1 MFAGDRRMK
10 LITLG
15 TMCFA
20 LFMVM
25 LDSTVVNLALPT
37 IQRKL
42 NANMAELQWIVDA
55 YVLLLASLLLTGGT
69 LGDLF
74 GRRKAFI
81 GGLALFTLSS
91 LACALAPSI
100 GILIAARAVQGVGA
114 AVMMPSTLSVLTN
127 TFPDPRERAQAIGMW
142 AGVSGLAL
150 AVGPVV
156 GGSMVDSFGWQ
167 SIFLINVPIG
177 LIAVLVAWRFVPESA
192 QREGRSLDLPGQ
204 VLAIVGLA
212 ALTYAFIEANTYGWS
227 SARIVALFAVAAVTL
242 AAFVA
247 VEARSTS
254 PMLRLGFF
262 RNLTFTGANLVGLII
277 SFGFFGIIFFMSL
290 FWQNVQGYSPT
301 RSGVLSLP
309 MTLGVMTAAI
319 VSGRVVGRI
328 GARMPITLGLAMT
341 GSGLLLLITVHATSP
356 YSAMWPWLVLIG
368 LGNGMVMS
376 PMTTAI
382 MSTVPGNRAGM
393 ASATSNTMRQTG
405 GVFGIAVLGS
415 IVTSH
420 FTHVLTGKVA
430 AMHLPPLV
438 QQRILTIA
446 AQGRQAMPKHV
457 PAGIDV
463 AAIGRAIGESFTS
476 GLHVGLWVSGL
487 LLLGGVPIAL
497 LTIRGTAPGARPAIQ
512 QATGSAMRPP
522 QIATTMRPAAAV
534 AEALPAEE

>member
-10 LITLG
+10 MITLG

-37 IQRKL
+37 IQRRL
-42 NANMAELQWIVDA
+42 DASMAELQWIVDA

-81 GGLALFTLSS
+81 GGVGLFTLSS
-91 LACALAPSI
+91 LACALAPGI

-114 AVMMPSTLSVLTN
+114 ALMMPSTLSILTN

-156 GGSMVDSFGWQ
+156 GGSMVDALGWQ

-177 LIAVLVAWRFVPESA
+177 IIAMAVAWRFVPESA
-192 QREGRSLDLPGQ
+192 QGKGRSLDLPGQ
-204 VLAIVGLA
+204 VLAVVGLA

-227 SARIVALFAVAAVTL
+227 SARIVTLFAVAAVTL
-242 AAFVA
+242 AAFV
-247 VEARSTS
+247 VLEARSTS
-254 PMLRLGFF
+254 PMLDLKFF
-262 RNLTFTGANLVGLII
+262 RNITFTGANLVGLVI

-309 MTLGVMTAAI
+309 MTLGVMTAAVI
-319 VSGRVVGRI
+319 SGRVVGRI
-328 GARMPITLGLAMT
+328 GARLPIALGLVMT
-341 GSGLLLLITVHATSP
+341 GSGLLLLITVQASSS
-356 YSAMWPWLVLIG
+356 YSVQWPWLLLIG
-368 LGNGMVMS
+368 LGNGLAMS

-405 GVFGIAVLGS
+405 SVFGIAVLGS

-420 FTHVLTGKVA
+420 EAHVLAVKVQ
-430 AMHLPPLV
+430 AMHLSPAV
-438 QQRILTIA
+438 QEKVLAIA
-446 AQGRQAMPKHV
+446 AQGRQAIPKHV
-457 PAGIDV
+457 PAGIDM

-487 LLLGGVPIAL
+487 LLLAGVPIAL
-497 LTIRGTAPGARPAIQ
+497 LTIRDTAPGAQ
-512 QATGSAMRPP
+512 
-522 QIATTMRPAAAV
+522 PAAARAPV
-534 AEALPAEE
+534 AEAPAAAPAAEGIPAVSAAEVLPAED

>member
-1 MFAGDRRMK
+1 MFVGNRRMK

-42 NANMAELQWIVDA
+42 NASLPELQWIVDA

-69 LGDLF
+69 LGDIF

-81 GGLALFTLSS
+81 GGLGLFTLSS

-100 GILIAARAVQGVGA
+100 GMLIAARAVQGIGA
-114 AVMMPSTLSVLTN
+114 AIMMPSTLSVLTN

-177 LIAVLVAWRFVPESA
+177 LIAVFVAWRFVPESA

-204 VLAIVGLA
+204 ALAIVGLA

-227 SARIVALFAVAAVTL
+227 SARIISLFAGAAVALGVFGV
-242 AAFVA
+242 
-247 VEARSTS
+247 VEARSKS
-254 PMLRLGFF
+254 PMLQLKFF
-262 RNLTFTGANLVGLII
+262 RNITFTGANIVGLVI

-301 RSGVLSLP
+301 KSGVLSLP
-309 MTLGVMTAAI
+309 MTLGVMTAAV

-328 GARMPITLGLAMT
+328 GARLPIALGLTMT
-341 GSGLLLLITVHATSP
+341 GAGLLLLITVHFDSS
-356 YSAMWPWLVLIG
+356 YSVQWPWLLLIG
-368 LGNGMVMS
+368 LGNGLAMS

-405 GVFGIAVLGS
+405 SVFGIAVLGS

-420 FTHVLTGKVA
+420 FTGVLTGKIQ

-438 QQRILTIA
+438 QERVLAIA

-457 PAGIDV
+457 PAGIDIV
-463 AAIGRAIGESFTS
+463 AIGRAIGQSFTS
-476 GLHVGLWVSGL
+476 GLHAGLWVSGL

-497 LTIRGTAPGARPAIQ
+497 FTIRDTTPGEQRAEGRALAAGSVAAP
-512 QATGSAMRPP
+512 
-522 QIATTMRPAAAV
+522 AV
-534 AEALPAEE
+534 EALPAED

>member
-1 MFAGDRRMK
+1 MFAGNRRMK

-42 NANMAELQWIVDA
+42 NASLAELQWIVDA

-81 GGLALFTLSS
+81 GGLGLFTLSS
-91 LACALAPSI
+91 FACALAPGI
-100 GILIAARAVQGVGA
+100 GMLIAARAVQGVGA
-114 AVMMPSTLSVLTN
+114 AIMMPSTLSILTN

-177 LIAVLVAWRFVPESA
+177 LIAVVVAWRFVPESA

-204 VLAIVGLA
+204 ALAIVGLA
-212 ALTYAFIEANTYGWS
+212 ALTYAFIEANKYGWS
-227 SARIVALFAVAAVTL
+227 SARIISLFACAAVALG
-242 AAFVA
+242 AFGV
-247 VEARSTS
+247 VEARSKS
-254 PMLRLGFF
+254 PMLQLKFF
-262 RNLTFTGANLVGLII
+262 RNITFTGANIVGLVI

-290 FWQNVQGYSPT
+290 FWQNVQGYSAT

-309 MTLGVMTAAI
+309 MTLGVMSAAI

-328 GARMPITLGLAMT
+328 GARLPIALGLTMT
-341 GSGLLLLITVHATSP
+341 GAGLLLLITVHFDSS
-356 YSAMWPWLVLIG
+356 YSVQWPWLLLIG
-368 LGNGMVMS
+368 LGNGLAMS

-405 GVFGIAVLGS
+405 SVFGIAVLGS

-420 FTHVLTGKVA
+420 YIGVLTGKVQ
-430 AMHLPPLV
+430 AMHLPPIV
-438 QQRILTIA
+438 QERVLAIA

-463 AAIGRAIGESFTS
+463 VAIGRAIGESFTS

-497 LTIRGTAPGARPAIQ
+497 YTIRDTMPGAQPAV
-512 QATGSAMRPP
+512 ANA
-522 QIATTMRPAAAV
+522 PAAAAVPV
-534 AEALPAEE
+534 APAVEALPAED